1 MAEIQG
7 NQTWKKKKK
16 REESGLVN
24 IRRILKFLAVLAV
37 AISFVVFFL
46 FIRSSPPSQ
55 SIPYRRSTFV
65 HNLGDCSS
73 STDRANMKEFD
84 SPVHV
89 VITLDTLYL
98 RGSIAAVESILANCR
113 CRENVFFHFL
123 LSNTNLKS
131 VIQHVFPHLKFQLHY
146 FDSKKVQSMIS
157 NSIRQSLDQPLNY
170 ARNYIAD
177 LLEPSIHRVIYLD
190 SDLIVLDDI
199 FELWKTDLGSKTI
212 GTPEYCYINFKLYF
226 TESFWS
232 DPTFSGVFDGRSPC
246 YFNTGVMVIDLKKW
260 RQVGYTKQIEKWMNI
275 QKINRIYELGS
286 MPPYLLLFAGNITP
300 IDHKWNRHGLGSDK
314 ITASCND
321 VDGLPASLL
330 HWSGSGKPWLRLDLN
345 NPCPIDYYWALYDLH
360 TFKKTF
366 WQNISSNVEFNFV
379 VMIRIICC
387 ICEDGAISR

>member
-1 MAEIQG
+1 MEG
-7 NQTWKKKKK
+7 GLSVSSSTSLY
-16 REESGLVN
+16 SGLKGYW
-24 IRRILKFLAVLAV
+24 RRRRRGYERLNGSGRRTKNRIEYLSGEGSRRKRRRFWKINLKPKLKLKLNLKLRRFRRRNLLLNMRDAGISGFDSGFGMRQLKEYDEKVLVEIYKSMVMAQGQLIPCD
-37 AISFVVFFL
+37 AAGTAAGAAKFGTQIMCQ
-46 FIRSSPPSQ
+46 PS
-55 SIPYRRSTFV
+55 
-65 HNLGDCSS
+65 DCSS

-113 CRENVFFHFL
+113 CRENVFFHFY
-123 LSNTNLKS
+123 SQDTNLKS
-131 VIQHVFPHLKFQLHY
+131 
-146 FDSKKVQSMIS
+146 SSMTFS
-157 NSIRQSLDQPLNY
+157 SCGKRTYGEQ
-170 ARNYIAD
+170 
-177 LLEPSIHRVIYLD
+177 
-190 SDLIVLDDI
+190 
-199 FELWKTDLGSKTI
+199 TI

-314 ITASCND
+314 ITAGTVTWTAFRRVSST
-321 VDGLPASLL
+321 GAAPASPDNQF
-330 HWSGSGKPWLRLDLN
+330 H
-345 NPCPIDYYWALYDLH
+345 
-360 TFKKTF
+360 
-366 WQNISSNVEFNFV
+366 E
-379 VMIRIICC
+379 
-387 ICEDGAISR
+387 